1 MSEKARSKS
10 FLNSVK
16 RLIGVEE
23 GTKLAPMLGYNSAIF
38 FTGGGPYVFGAYL
51 MPFLTD
57 VEGLSHAQYG
67 TVAMFSCICDAI
79 TDPLMGIITD
89 RTRHKLGRHRPYL
102 LWGVI
107 PAIIAYFL
115 MWNSFGI
122 SGAGNSTKTM
132 VWYIVTYMFYK
143 TVSTFISVPYT
154 AMLPQ
159 IAPTYNLRTQFNAVK
174 TILDAVAS
182 YSSFFVSSVILGGL
196 SCLMNT
202 PDFSPAYRSRFMIM
216 GLVLA
221 LWTSLPLLITYK
233 TTKEESSE
241 NQVNEPFD
249 LHAFVYQYKWVIKN
263 RVFRKYFVFGFF
275 ILLSSAFASQ
285 CFYYYLKAV
294 IDQQKSYSLLVIISG
309 IGEAAGFFPAYFLSI
324 KKSKQLPARVFV
336 PVAAGSLL
344 LAWFTRGLGNPAI
357 IFVVE
362 FFYGLGL
369 AGMASVQSNIL
380 PDVTDVDEMLTGQ
393 RREGVVSTFSTFVKK
408 FVSGFAAFGVGKI
421 LTAFGYDTALKGTE
435 QSARAV
441 FGVSICYTLVPVCFL
456 ILAFIVICTY
466 NLTREKHSLIKEKIA
481 FKHEHGYA
489 DVTEEEKRML
499 EKISGVRFED
509 MWLGKSET
517 EKIEQ

>member
-1 MSEKARSKS
+1 MSKKEKSGG
-10 FLNSVK
+10 FLPAVK

-38 FTGGGPYVFGAYL
+38 FTGGGPYVLGTYL

-57 VEGLSHAQYG
+57 VEGLSTAQYG

-115 MWNSFGI
+115 MWTSFGI
-122 SGAGNSTKTM
+122 SAPGNSTRTM
-132 VWYIVTYMFYK
+132 TWYIFTYMFYK
-143 TVSTFISVPYT
+143 TVSTFISVPHT

-182 YSSFFVSSVILGGL
+182 YSSFFVSSVVLGGL

-202 PDFSPAYRSRFMIM
+202 PDFSPEYRTRFAVM
-216 GLVLA
+216 GAVLS
-221 LWTSLPLLITYK
+221 LWTSLPLLLTFK
-233 TTKEESSE
+233 FTKEESSE
-241 NQVNEPFD
+241 DQINEPFD
-249 LHAFVYQYKWVIKN
+249 FHSFIYQYKWVIKN
-263 RVFRKYFVFGFF
+263 RVFRKYFIFGFF

-285 CFYYYLKAV
+285 CFYYYLRTV
-294 IDQQKSYSLLVIISG
+294 IDQQSSYSMLVLVSG
-309 IGEAAGFFPAYFLSI
+309 IGEAAGFVPAYFLSI

-344 LAWFTRGLGNPAI
+344 LAWCTRSLGNPVV
-357 IFVVE
+357 IFIVE

-393 RREGVVSTFSTFVKK
+393 RREGVISTFSTFVKK

-421 LTAFGYDTALKGTE
+421 LAAFGYDTALKGSE
-435 QSARAV
+435 QSANAV

-456 ILAFIVICTY
+456 ILAFFAICTY
-466 NLTREKHSLIKEKIA
+466 NLTREKHALIKEKVA
-481 FKHEHGYA
+481 FRHEHGYS

-499 EKISGVRFED
+499 EKISGVKFEE
-509 MWLGKSET
+509 MWLGQVEA
-517 EKIEQ
+517 EKIGQ